1 MNFIADGPTFLYH
14 PRTIAGDRLE
24 AITLH
29 CVVDSNPQPQY
40 YWTKESSREVR
51 IIKNLNLRLDI
62 WERSRLLSIFLF

>member
-51 IIKNLNLRLDI
+51 IIRV
-62 WERSRLLSIFLF
+62 RSVYKIKKIGGI